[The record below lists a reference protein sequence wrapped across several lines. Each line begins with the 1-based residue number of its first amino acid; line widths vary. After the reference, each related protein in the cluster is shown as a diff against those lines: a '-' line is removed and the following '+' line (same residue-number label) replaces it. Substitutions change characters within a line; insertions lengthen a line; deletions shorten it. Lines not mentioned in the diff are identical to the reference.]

1 MKKILFLIVFINV
14 SYSLLAQTL
23 NYNKNR
29 IACSADGNAQP
40 DLEYTGTYNYADPD
54 DWGAT
59 PAALAILAKM
69 NLQSKLV
76 HYSYNNFM
84 PSPPHTTVRNYMKEG
99 VEGSIERWNF
109 DKNIFFDVGTQQKE
123 AIEHLKIEIEKST
136 KEDPLYFINMG
147 PSEFLYQ
154 AIKLVLKDR
163 KEESLSHVY
172 ILSHSNYNDN
182 HLRRPN
188 HHTIDQ
194 VIALS
199 GNRVKFKRIK
209 DQNKKDN
216 PNEGWSSNHD
226 WSVWNWL
233 KDHKNPDIAWLWEC
247 MKKHNEKRAD
257 ISDAGM
263 IYYLLTGDEDGNPA
277 KFETFIGDE
286 IVVNLDIRITYSA
299 IKDFEISKVESFVLP
314 YKDKQ
319 RNAMAVNAGIHK
331 NKFAATQKVF
341 TGPDGFYKITLITL
355 TEEDG
360 ESTYKIRVNGK
371 LIGEFQNPK
380 TNKDL
385 EEYIHSFD
393 NIELKNGAVLQIES
407 DSHSNKKI
415 PEGSDFAFSRG
426 RWRSISFEML
436 KK

>member
-1 MKKILFLIVFINV
+1 MKKFLLIITLLYLPN
-14 SYSLLAQTL
+14 SLLAQAL

-40 DLEYTGTYNYADPD
+40 DLEYKGKYNYADPD

-69 NLQSKLV
+69 KLQSKLV
-76 HYSYNNFM
+76 HFSYNNFM

-99 VEGSIERWNF
+99 VEGAIKRWDF
-109 DKNIFFDVGTQQKE
+109 KKKIFFDVGTHQKK
-123 AIEHLKIEIEKST
+123 AIKHLKKEILKST

-154 AIKLVLKDR
+154 AVNLALKDKK
-163 KEESLSHVY
+163 KEALSHVY

-209 DQNKKDN
+209 DQNNKNN
-216 PNEGWSSNHD
+216 PHEGWSSNHD
-226 WSVWNWL
+226 WSVWEWL
-233 KDHKNPDIAWLWEC
+233 KNHKNQDIAWIWKC

-263 IYYLLTGDEDGNPA
+263 VYYLLTGDEDGNPS
-277 KFETFIGDE
+277 KFEDFLGD
-286 IVVNLDIRITYSA
+286 
-299 IKDFEISKVESFVLP
+299 
-314 YKDKQ
+314 
-319 RNAMAVNAGIHK
+319 
-331 NKFAATQKVF
+331 
-341 TGPDGFYKITLITL
+341 KI
-355 TEEDG
+355 
-360 ESTYKIRVNGK
+360 
-371 LIGEFQNPK
+371 
-380 TNKDL
+380 
-385 EEYIHSFD
+385 
-393 NIELKNGAVLQIES
+393 
-407 DSHSNKKI
+407 
-415 PEGSDFAFSRG
+415 
-426 RWRSISFEML
+426 
-436 KK
+436 